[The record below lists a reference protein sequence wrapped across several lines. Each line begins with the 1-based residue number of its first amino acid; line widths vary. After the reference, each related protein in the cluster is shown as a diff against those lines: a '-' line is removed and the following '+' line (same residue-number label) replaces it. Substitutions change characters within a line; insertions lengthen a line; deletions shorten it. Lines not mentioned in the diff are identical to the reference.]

1 MLSSKHATLAIKI
14 LSLLLVAV
22 LSYFVVATRLPES
35 GFVQDSLE
43 SVEESS
49 DTVMRF
55 SAATLST
62 SLAISALPD
71 DFGTPLADSLADMNI
86 YFVAILVVLFLE
98 KLLIRYGIQAAF
110 AILIPLAC
118 LVWTLFIVTKKD
130 ILNGLAA
137 RLCVLGL
144 AVAFVIP
151 CSTHITD
158 IVASDLTAY
167 VDGTIQE
174 TEDGAS
180 KLNEAMEDGAED
192 KTMFEKLSDLFQTAV
207 HAITDRL
214 LHFQNTIRRCM
225 NAIAILI
232 LTDCLMPLL
241 TFLVLKW
248 ILKEIFQIV
257 VPPIGGYRIADPG
270 SGAGPYP
277 GSGSRPDPGSEAGPH
292 PRSEA
297 GPHPGSGSRPHP
309 GSGSGP
315 HPGSSPM
322 LSSTEEDEP

>member
-1 MLSSKHATLAIKI
+1 MSRFSDTDFGPVQSIQITDDKEWIDMLSSKHAALAIKI

-35 GFVQDSLE
+35 EFVQDSLE

-98 KLLIRYGIQAAF
+98 KLLIRYGIRAAF

-118 LVWTLFIVTKKD
+118 LVWSCSIATKWNLLD
-130 ILNGLAA
+130 RLAV

-144 AVAFVIP
+144 AVALVIP

-158 IVASDLTAY
+158 MVAADLTAY
-167 VDGTIQE
+167 VDETIQE
-174 TEDGAS
+174 TEDGAG
-180 KLNEAMEDGAED
+180 KLNEAMEDGAGD
-192 KTMFEKLSDLFQTAV
+192 RTMFEKLSDLFQTAV
-207 HAITDRL
+207 HGITDLL

-225 NAIAILI
+225 NSIAILI

-241 TFLVLKW
+241 TFFVLKW
-248 ILKEIFQIV
+248 ILGEIFQIA
-257 VPPIGGYRIADPG
+257 VPMPMPPMRGYR
-270 SGAGPYP
+270 GA
-277 GSGSRPDPGSEAGPH
+277 E
-292 PRSEA
+292 PRT
-297 GPHPGSGSRPHP
+297 
-309 GSGSGP
+309 GSGP
-315 HPGSSPM
+315 HPGSGPVP
-322 LSSTEEDEP
+322 SSTEDAP